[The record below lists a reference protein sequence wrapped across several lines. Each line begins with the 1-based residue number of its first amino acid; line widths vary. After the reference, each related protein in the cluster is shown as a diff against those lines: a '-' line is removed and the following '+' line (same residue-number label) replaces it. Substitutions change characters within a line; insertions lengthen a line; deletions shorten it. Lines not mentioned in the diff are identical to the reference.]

1 MAVTLTDTAAERVRS
16 FIEGSSGGVALRF
29 GVKPSGCSGFAYVV
43 DLAEEIDTEDH
54 VYESHG
60 VKVVVDDKSLPYLDG
75 TQIDFKRQ
83 GLNETFVYENPNVKN
98 ECGCGESIG
107 F

>member
-1 MAVTLTDTAAERVRS
+1 MSVTLTESAAERVHG
-16 FIEGSSGGVALRF
+16 FLAGSDTGVGLRL

-43 DLAEEIDTEDH
+43 DLTDHIDGEDH
-54 VYESHG
+54 VYESNG
-60 VKVVVDDKSLPYLDG
+60 VKVIVDPKSLPYLDG
-75 TQIDFKRQ
+75 TCIDFRRQ
-83 GLNETFVYENPNVKN
+83 GLNETFVYDNPNVKS